1 VYAHVCVFDALQAH
15 KLARSSP
22 STAGPPSP
30 PKTFSSRGPRI
41 RPEPLG
47 QSPDQ
52 TLCRCARSRGPSSGS
67 VRAGPTRW
75 FDADCRPLDGSL
87 VAELDESGD
96 IVFRLG
102 ETSAEDAARV
112 VNSPEGWGPSE
123 RR

>member
-15 KLARSSP
+15 KLGCPSP
-22 STAGPPSP
+22 STGGPPSP

-47 QSPDQ
+47 VDAGE

-67 VRAGPTRW
+67 
-75 FDADCRPLDGSL
+75 L
-87 VAELDESGD
+87 VAELDGRGD

-102 ETSAEDAARV
+102 GSSAEDANRS